1 MNSRFVG
8 QIYVVPEPKRLEFT
22 GRWFKFDGFQN
33 LPRFIAEEFKVPI
46 GRWRIVKVDRD
57 GTGIR
62 VKDGVVEIWGDEN
75 ICYATILQL
84 IMQGNRQISEVTV
97 EEGFSFKFRGFHLD
111 IARGGVPRVETFKS
125 IIRWL
130 YLLKYNYFAVYV
142 EDLFPWRS
150 YPQIGVLRG
159 RLTEEEWN
167 TIVDYGGKLGID
179 VFPSL
184 ELCGH
189 MEHILSMPEFRRFS
203 EWHRPMEGCLDVSS
217 EEAEEFAYRLLNDAL
232 ELTRSKYVHVGG
244 DETWALG
251 RGVSL
256 NKTWRFEGPS
266 LYEKHHR
273 RLVEIV
279 RSRGK
284 TPLLW
289 GDMISGMYLVGD
301 KEKWAEVL
309 QSDIWRE
316 SIIANWDYGPESID
330 HFRRKIDIFKE
341 RRLEQVACP
350 GLSNWDRFYPNFE
363 LAIANLRNFLTAA
376 REREVFGFM
385 VTAWGDDGE
394 ECLFSFLTPLIL
406 ASMEIAEGSGEW
418 EKKWIALSGESE
430 AVLKARLIFGRGE
443 ISDILKH
450 VLYSTP
456 LLKRMGSERLERIAK
471 NWGEVLENLRGVT
484 LPKDLGFIRKC
495 LEAGVNRLRG
505 EATVS
510 DYVTLARLYSELWL
524 SERKPEGLELIITRL
539 WGAAG
544 RTDLN
549 LQ

>member
-1 MNSRFVG
+1 VK
-8 QIYVVPEPKRLEFT
+8 QVYVVPEPKRLEFT
-22 GRWFKFDGFQN
+22 GRLFKFDGFKN
-33 LPRFIAEEFKVPI
+33 FPKFIAEEFKVPV
-46 GRWRIVKVDRD
+46 GGWSIVKVDRN
-57 GTGIR
+57 GTG
-62 VKDGVVEIWGDEN
+62 VKIGEGIVEIWGDERV
-75 ICYATILQL
+75 CYATLIQL
-84 IMQGNRQISEVTV
+84 VTQSDGQIPEATI
-97 EEGFSFKFRGFHLD
+97 EEEFSFKFRGFHLD
-111 IARGGVPRVETFKS
+111 IARGGAPKVETFKS

-142 EDLFPWRS
+142 EDLFPWKS
-150 YPQIGVLRG
+150 YPQIGVSRG

-167 TIVDYGGKLGID
+167 TIVDYGEKLGVE

-189 MEHILSMPEFRRFS
+189 MEHILSIPEFRRFS

-217 EEAEEFAYRLLNDAL
+217 EEAREFAYRLLSDAL
-232 ELTRSKYVHVGG
+232 ELTRSNYVHIGG

-251 RGVSL
+251 RGTSL

-266 LYEKHHR
+266 LYERHHR

-279 RSRGK
+279 RGRGK
-284 TPLLW
+284 TPILW

-301 KEKWAEVL
+301 RERWAEAL

-316 SIIANWDYGPESID
+316 SMIANWDYSPESID
-330 HFRRKIDIFKE
+330 HFRRKIDIFKN
-341 RRLEQVACP
+341 RGLEQIACP

-363 LAIANLRNFLTAA
+363 VAIANLRNFLTAA
-376 REREVFGFM
+376 KEKNVLGFM

-394 ECLFSFLTPLIL
+394 ECLFSLLTPLIL

-443 ISDILKH
+443 VSDIFKH
-450 VLYSTP
+450 VLYATP
-456 LLKRMGSERLERIAK
+456 ILKRMRSERLEKIAE
-471 NWGEVLENLRGVT
+471 NWKTALETLRDTV
-484 LPKDLGFIRKC
+484 LPKDLEFIRKC
-495 LEAGVNRLRG
+495 LEVCLNRLKG
-505 EATVS
+505 SVKVS
-510 DYVTLARLYSELWL
+510 DYITLARLYSELWL
-524 SERKPEGLELIITRL
+524 SERKPEGLELIVTRF

-544 RTDLN
+544 RADLN

>member
-1 MNSRFVG
+1 MKQV
-8 QIYVVPEPKRLEFT
+8 YVVPEPKKLEFT
-22 GRWFKFDGFQN
+22 GRWFKFDGFEN
-33 LPRFIAEEFKVPI
+33 FPKFIAEEFKVPT
-46 GRWRIVKVDRD
+46 GGWRIVKVDRN
-57 GTGIR
+57 GTG
-62 VKDGVVEIWGDEN
+62 VKIKEGVVEIWGDEKV
-75 ICYATILQL
+75 CYATLIQL
-84 IMQGNRQISEVTV
+84 ITQGDEQIPEATI
-97 EEGFSFKFRGFHLD
+97 EEEFSFKFRGFHLD
-111 IARGGVPRVETFKS
+111 IARGGVPKLETFKS

-142 EDLFPWRS
+142 EDLFPWKS
-150 YPQIGVLRG
+150 YPQIGVSRG
-159 RLTEEEWN
+159 RLTEEEWSAV
-167 TIVDYGGKLGID
+167 VDYGEKLGVE

-203 EWHRPMEGCLDVSS
+203 EWHRPMEGCLDVSN
-217 EEAEEFAYRLLNDAL
+217 EEAREFAYRLLSDAL
-232 ELTRSKYVHVGG
+232 ELTRSNYVHIGG

-251 RGVSL
+251 RGASL

-301 KEKWAEVL
+301 REKWAEVL

-316 SIIANWDYGPESID
+316 SIIANWDYSPESID
-330 HFRRKIDIFKE
+330 HFRRKIDIFKN
-341 RRLEQVACP
+341 RGLEQIVCP
-350 GLSNWDRFYPNFE
+350 GFSNWDRFYPNFE
-363 LAIANLRNFLTAA
+363 VAITNLRNFLTAA
-376 REREVFGFM
+376 KEKGVLGFM

-406 ASMEIAEGSGEW
+406 ASMEIAEGSGDW
-418 EKKWIALSGESE
+418 EKKWMALSKESE

-443 ISDILKH
+443 VSDVLKH

-456 LLKRMGSERLERIAK
+456 IFKRIGSERLEKIAE
-471 NWGEVLENLRGVT
+471 NWRTALETLKDTV
-484 LPKDLGFIRKC
+484 LPKDLEFIRKC
-495 LEAGVNRLRG
+495 LEVGLNRLKGRVK
-505 EATVS
+505 VS
-510 DYVTLARLYSELWL
+510 DYITLAHLYSELWL
-524 SERKPEGLELIITRL
+524 SERKPEGLELIVTRL

-544 RTDLN
+544 RIDLN

>member
-1 MNSRFVG
+1 MK

-22 GRWFKFDGFQN
+22 GRWFKFDGFEN
-33 LPRFIAEEFKVPI
+33 FPKFIAEEFKVPV
-46 GRWRIVKVDRD
+46 GGWRVVKIDRD
-57 GTGIR
+57 GTGVNI
-62 VKDGVVEIWGDEN
+62 KEGVVEIWGDEN
-75 ICYATILQL
+75 VCYATIIQLMLQDNGR
-84 IMQGNRQISEVTV
+84 IPEVTI

-167 TIVDYGGKLGID
+167 TVVDYGGKLGIE

-189 MEHILSMPEFRRFS
+189 MEHILSIPEFRRFS

-217 EEAEEFAYRLLNDAL
+217 EESREFAYRLLNDAL
-232 ELTRSKYVHVGG
+232 DLTRSNYVHVGG

-266 LYEKHHR
+266 LYEEHHR

-284 TPLLW
+284 VPLLW

-301 KEKWAEVL
+301 REKWAEVL
-309 QSDIWRE
+309 QSDVWRE
-316 SIIANWDYGPESID
+316 SIIANWDYSPESID
-330 HFRRKIDIFKE
+330 HFRRKIDVFKN
-341 RRLEQVACP
+341 RGLEQVACP

-363 LAIANLRNFLTAA
+363 VAIANLRNFLTAA
-376 REREVFGFM
+376 REKEILGFM

-430 AVLKARLIFGRGE
+430 ALLKARMTFGRGE
-443 ISDILKH
+443 ISDVLKH
-450 VLYSTP
+450 ILYSTP

-471 NWGEVLENLRGVT
+471 NWGEALESLKGVV
-484 LPKDLGFIRKC
+484 LPKDLDFIRRC
-495 LEAGVNRLRG
+495 LEVGLSRLRG

-510 DYVTLARLYSELWL
+510 DYITLARLYSELWP

-544 RTDLN
+544 RIDLN